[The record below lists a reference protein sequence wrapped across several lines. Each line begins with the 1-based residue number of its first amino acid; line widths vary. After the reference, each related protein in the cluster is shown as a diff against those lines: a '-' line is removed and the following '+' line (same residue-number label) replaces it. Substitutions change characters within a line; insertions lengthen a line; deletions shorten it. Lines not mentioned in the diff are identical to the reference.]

1 MKKVALFTMVFALV
15 AVLSACGDTKE
26 NSSSQASQTDTKQT
40 EIEAENQKLKE
51 EAEALKKELAEK
63 EASEVETAATEVSK
77 ETQEPETK
85 SAVTAEMM
93 SLVVPNLV
101 EGGAVDQKTYD
112 YLVKNADLF
121 PAVTAETKKAAT
133 KEVDSKITSKHLFKN
148 ITPYLD
154 KMVKV
159 TGTVVQVQEEE
170 TDFGTVASIHIMD
183 ESGNSLIGYYNNST
197 GDILDGD
204 DVTMRGVPTAVYSFD
219 NISGGTTNAIM
230 LAVST
235 VQKVQ

>member
-1 MKKVALFTMVFALV
+1 
-15 AVLSACGDTKE
+15 
-26 NSSSQASQTDTKQT
+26 
-40 EIEAENQKLKE
+40 
-51 EAEALKKELAEK
+51 
-63 EASEVETAATEVSK
+63 
-77 ETQEPETK
+77 
-85 SAVTAEMM
+85 MM
-93 SLVVPNLV
+93 SVVVPNLV

-170 TDFGTVASIHIMD
+170 TDFGTLASIHIMD